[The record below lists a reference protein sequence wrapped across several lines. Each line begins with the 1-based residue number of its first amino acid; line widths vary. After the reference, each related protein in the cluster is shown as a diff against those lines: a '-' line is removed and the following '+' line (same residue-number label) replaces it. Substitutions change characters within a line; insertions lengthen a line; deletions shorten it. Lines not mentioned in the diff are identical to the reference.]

1 MNKLEEDIEIR
12 PFRQIEHEY
21 IGYQSLTDVPKVLEY
36 SELDKDV
43 LVKVSFLWHYFFI
56 CFFL

>member
-1 MNKLEEDIEIR
+1 MNKLEEEIEIK

-36 SELDKDV
+36 SEIDKDIC
-43 LVKVSFLWHYFFI
+43 VSNF
-56 CFFL
+56 